1 MNLCVI
7 PARGGSK
14 RIPKKNIK
22 FFHGKPIITW
32 SIETAIKSKCFDK
45 IIVSTDNNK
54 IAKIAKSAGAEVP
67 FMRPKYLSDDF
78 TGTGEVVSHAI
89 KWYKRKKQIY
99 SNICCIYATAP
110 LINYKDIKKSLKIL
124 KISKADYAF
133 SVTNYSYPIQRSFK
147 INLDKRV
154 EMFMPKYYYK
164 RSQDLE
170 DSYHDAGQFYWG
182 TSEAWI
188 NSKKLFSK
196 NAIPILLPK
205 HKVQDI
211 DTLDDWRLAEIKFS
225 YLLRKR

>member
-22 FFHGKPIITW
+22 IFYGKPIIIW
-32 SIETAIKSKCFDK
+32 SIESAIKSKCFDK
-45 IIVSTDNNK
+45 IIVSTDDNN

-99 SNICCIYATAP
+99 KNTCCIYATAP
-110 LINYKDIKKSLKIL
+110 FINFKDIKKSFKIL
-124 KISKADYAF
+124 RTSKADYVF
-133 SVTNYSYPIQRSFK
+133 SATNYSYPIQRSFK
-147 INLDKRV
+147 ITLNNRV
-154 EMFMPKYYYK
+154 EMFMPKFFYK
-164 RSQDLE
+164 RSQDLQE
-170 DSYHDAGQFYWG
+170 SYHDAGQFYWG

-196 NAIPILLPK
+196 NSVPILLPK
-205 HKVQDI
+205 YQVQDI
-211 DTLDDWRLAEIKFS
+211 DSLEDWKLAEKKFNF
-225 YLLRKR
+225 LINKK

>member
-1 MNLCVI
+1 
-7 PARGGSK
+7 
-14 RIPKKNIK
+14 
-22 FFHGKPIITW
+22 
-32 SIETAIKSKCFDK
+32 
-45 IIVSTDNNK
+45 
-54 IAKIAKSAGAEVP
+54 
-67 FMRPKYLSDDF
+67 
-78 TGTGEVVSHAI
+78 
-89 KWYKRKKQIY
+89 
-99 SNICCIYATAP
+99 
-110 LINYKDIKKSLKIL
+110 
-124 KISKADYAF
+124 
-133 SVTNYSYPIQRSFK
+133 
-147 INLDKRV
+147 
-154 EMFMPKYYYK
+154 MFMPKYYYK